1 MYFHYKQL
9 NFYIFKTVNPSKTY
23 VDDVYVGAFDYI
35 PAAFTSSSGARYD
48 FENYTASDGITPPT
62 KWAFVNG
69 EEGKAFGVSDA
80 DSSGNAVKLVSDGTK
95 AFEMED
101 NVPETVKVNR
111 CQLFRRFMMMRKK
124 EKMYQAVI
132 KSVLSK

>member
-1 MYFHYKQL
+1 MHFICISLEFQKEIEYFDHININK
-9 NFYIFKTVNPSKTY
+9 FSPRK
-23 VDDVYVGAFDYI
+23 
-35 PAAFTSSSGARYD
+35 
-48 FENYTASDGITPPT
+48 
-62 KWAFVNG
+62 
-69 EEGKAFGVSDA
+69 
-80 DSSGNAVKLVSDGTK
+80 GTK

>member
-1 MYFHYKQL
+1 
-9 NFYIFKTVNPSKTY
+9 
-23 VDDVYVGAFDYI
+23 
-35 PAAFTSSSGARYD
+35 
-48 FENYTASDGITPPT
+48 
-62 KWAFVNG
+62 
-69 EEGKAFGVSDA
+69 
-80 DSSGNAVKLVSDGTK
+80 
-95 AFEMED
+95 MED